1 MSEDRKH
8 LYKDEELIEKMKQNI
23 ETGTAFVMEQYA
35 GLIWTVCSK
44 YLQNS
49 EDIKEC
55 VNEVFA
61 DFSLNYEKFKK
72 EKGSLRNYLCTIA
85 KNCAVNK
92 YNNNLRQ
99 QQVEQAVTEHLSTEK
114 REGYKN
120 RDKELLDEALDHL
133 APVDSQILRMKYY
146 DGMTFKEIAEQL
158 QMDYNL
164 VKKRSQRSYK
174 KLLKIILLG
183 LLLALLAACAAII
196 FRQYRV
202 SEQSGFLWSVE
213 TAVYG
218 NDEDTDVVVMGD
230 VAYQITDAAY
240 YDSQMKIEVSAK
252 WLGVKEGDWKEKL
265 RLNVDEHIYADE
277 KRLWTY
283 GIPLPYQYKNGTV
296 FCDGDNRIELIPKV
310 YDLRYDTIDDVTGII
325 KLYMEYEGFLEENE
339 EKEIPLKIALVQD
352 HMVEIT
358 LKQLPMIEYKY
369 KEETIRLGDDSII
382 AIGPNYTGDS
392 NTIIS
397 LYHMDGTEY
406 EVSAWIT
413 NHYGGVGTWTDKVKP
428 IVLLDKEGHE
438 TTVQRVM
445 GESSNDV
452 GIGKDFQLYFPKLAP
467 GEYALEIPYL
477 CLLKEGSTEELVLEV
492 PMEDGV
498 VKECDYH
505 IYFEDGAGYHITG
518 IRRQKEVQITEAM
531 LFDGTWVEQEIIN
544 WNYYLI
550 YETIS
555 AGEMIFCH
563 SDVEGTT
570 KSGTRVSGNMDIE
583 NQFYLKVQQEEAPR
597 QLTVTFKKPVYILDE
612 PISVALTI
620 QNGE

>member
-23 ETGTAFVMEQYA
+23 ETGMAFVMEQYA

-61 DFSLNYEKFKK
+61 EFSLNYEKFKK

-92 YNNNLRQ
+92 YNKNLYQ
-99 QQVEQAVTEHLSTEK
+99 QKVEQAVTEQYSKEMIC
-114 REGYKN
+114 GQNN
-120 RDKELLDEALDHL
+120 RDKELLEDALEHL
-133 APVDSQILRMKYY
+133 APIDSQILRMKYY
-146 DGMTFKEIAEQL
+146 DGLTFKEIAGQL
-158 QMDYNL
+158 HMDYDL

-213 TAVYG
+213 MAAYG
-218 NDEDTDVVVMGD
+218 NDENTEEFVNGEVS
-230 VAYQITDAAY
+230 YQITDAAY
-240 YDSQMKIEVSAK
+240 YDSQLKIEMTARWMGGES
-252 WLGVKEGDWKEKL
+252 EDWIEDLRKTLDKQFFEEIIKARESNDIEKFKHCIGTVI
-265 RLNVDEHIYADE
+265 LNNDGTKYM
-277 KRLWTY
+277 LSSSY
-283 GIPLPYQYKNGTV
+283 GIKLKS
-296 FCDGDNRIELIPKV
+296 
-310 YDLRYDTIDDVTGII
+310 IDDYTKTV
-325 KLYMEYEGFLEENE
+325 KLYLEYEGFIEENE
-339 EKEIPLKIALVQD
+339 EKEIILNFVFSEKYQVP
-352 HMVEIT
+352 IT
-358 LKQLPMIEYKY
+358 LKQLPMMEYKY
-369 KEETIRLGDDSII
+369 KEETIRLGDESIL

-397 LYHMDGTEY
+397 LYHAGGTRY
-406 EVSAWIT
+406 EVSAWLT

-428 IVLLDKEGHE
+428 IVLIDKDGHE
-438 TTVQRVM
+438 TAVQRVV
-445 GESSNDV
+445 GETSVDT
-452 GIGKDFQLYFPKLAP
+452 GIRTDFQLYFPKIAP
-467 GEYALEIPYL
+467 GEYTLEIPYL
-477 CLLKEGSTEELVLEV
+477 CLLKEGSTDEIVLDL

-505 IYFEDGAGYHITG
+505 IYFEDGSGYYITG

-531 LFDGTWVEQEIIN
+531 LFDGTWTKQETIN
-544 WNYYLI
+544 WNYFLI

-583 NQFYLKVQQEEAPR
+583 NQFYLKVQQEEAPQ
-597 QLTVTFKKPVYILDE
+597 QLTATFKAPVYILDE
-612 PISVALTI
+612 PISATLTI